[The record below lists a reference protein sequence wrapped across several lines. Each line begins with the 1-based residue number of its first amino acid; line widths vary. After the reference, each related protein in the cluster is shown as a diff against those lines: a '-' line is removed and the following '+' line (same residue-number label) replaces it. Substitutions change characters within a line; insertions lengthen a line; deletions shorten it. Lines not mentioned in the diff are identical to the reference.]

1 MTASFYKLKRHRLVS
16 GASWLSRKKSN
27 DKFGL
32 SVTLLRFL
40 FIILLFTV
48 SHAFIGVIIYLLL
61 DTTLPYK
68 DEGGAEKQKLKCLIM
83 ALDLVEEK
91 EAI

>member
-16 GASWLSRKKSN
+16 GVLAGIA

-40 FIILLFTV
+40 FILFTV

-61 DTTLPYK
+61 D
-68 DEGGAEKQKLKCLIM
+68 
-83 ALDLVEEK
+83 
-91 EAI
+91 

>member
-1 MTASFYKLKRHRLVS
+1 MLAGL
-16 GASWLSRKKSN
+16 A

-40 FIILLFTV
+40 FILFTV

-68 DEGGAEKQKLKCLIM
+68 DEEEQEMFDYGPSTSS
-83 ALDLVEEK
+83 EEK
-91 EAI
+91 RRTHPWIR